1 MLIEG
6 KDFRE
11 IVGKD
16 ANEYPGRSSKM
27 QVATGDTR
35 SEYQGKP
42 GPETQIDP
50 MTLVRLDYGLFTALR
65 KLGTSKE
72 RICSALCLSYA
83 EYDYISRLK

>member
-1 MLIEG
+1 
-6 KDFRE
+6 
-11 IVGKD
+11 
-16 ANEYPGRSSKM
+16 
-27 QVATGDTR
+27 
-35 SEYQGKP
+35 
-42 GPETQIDP
+42 